1 VRYVPTTAP
10 GARLPS
16 ILLADG
22 SALFDRLGPWFTLI
36 TFGAAPD
43 AELVEAARRLG
54 MPLEVVRID
63 QPGLENVYRCP
74 QLLVRARSACCLAR
88 PERGC
93 RIQLDHRSLPWH
105 ARILRSAALG
115 RLQVTELDCPAGS
128 PQ

>member
-36 TFGAAPD
+36 AFGAAPD

-63 QPGLENVYRCP
+63 QPGLENVYHCP
-74 QLLVRARSACCLAR
+74 QLLVRPDQHVAWRGRNGGAESNSIIARCLGM
-88 PERGC
+88 RGY
-93 RIQLDHRSLPWH
+93 
-105 ARILRSAALG
+105 
-115 RLQVTELDCPAGS
+115 
-128 PQ
+128 